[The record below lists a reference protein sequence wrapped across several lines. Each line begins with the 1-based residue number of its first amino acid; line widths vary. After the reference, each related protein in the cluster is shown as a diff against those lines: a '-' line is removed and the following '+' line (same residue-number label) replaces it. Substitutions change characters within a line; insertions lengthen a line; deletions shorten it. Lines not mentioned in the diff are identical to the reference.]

1 MVRLLHLMRLGPI
14 DTTKPRP
21 KPGKESHMNERK
33 GWPPIVWIPVL
44 IVVGI
49 IVAFAVGGVPR

>member
-1 MVRLLHLMRLGPI
+1 
-14 DTTKPRP
+14 
-21 KPGKESHMNERK
+21 MNERK

-49 IVAFAVGGVPR
+49 IVAFAIGGVPR

>member
-1 MVRLLHLMRLGPI
+1 
-14 DTTKPRP
+14 
-21 KPGKESHMNERK
+21 MNERK

-49 IVAFAVGGVPR
+49 LVVFLVGGVPQSG